1 MDEAATVGEV
11 IAIPLDVRE
20 TQTHLS
26 GGQGR
31 DVLGGRKALASPSVS
46 LQDVLLVLEGAH
58 LVDDGR
64 LVDTTLYF
72 GEEPAGVVLELGVRV
87 AEEGVLEPSPR
98 EETVFQ
104 DGVDVAKEEPR
115 VLVEVIAL
123 VEVVLDKAQPDKL
136 DMVLFVLPQDL
147 VRLLLSGHRVV
158 KESWSDQDS
167 SLPHEVSVTL
177 NSSELILSGLVL
189 TDLGEQ
195 VAQFTV

>member
-72 GEEPAGVVLELGVRV
+72 GQEPAGVVLELGVRV
-87 AEEGVLEPSPR
+87 AEEGVLEPSAR

-104 DGVDVAKEEPR
+104 D
-115 VLVEVIAL
+115 
-123 VEVVLDKAQPDKL
+123 
-136 DMVLFVLPQDL
+136 
-147 VRLLLSGHRVV
+147 
-158 KESWSDQDS
+158 
-167 SLPHEVSVTL
+167 
-177 NSSELILSGLVL
+177 
-189 TDLGEQ
+189 
-195 VAQFTV
+195 